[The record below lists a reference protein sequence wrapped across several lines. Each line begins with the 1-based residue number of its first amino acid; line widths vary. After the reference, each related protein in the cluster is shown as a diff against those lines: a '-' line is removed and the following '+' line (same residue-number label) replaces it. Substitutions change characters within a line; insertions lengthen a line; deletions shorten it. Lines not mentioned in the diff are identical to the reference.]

1 MAQMSV
7 APPSMPI
14 IAASPS
20 AAPQDMAAETVP
32 GEEAGID
39 FAAVLKKQ
47 IALPAKDA
55 PKSVNIAALVPP
67 QSSVSDEEKP
77 AEEGLPAAPDLAAL
91 MPALVGLMPAAASD
105 KPLDISAAAPQ
116 DGRRLLI
123 SAMQGASMR
132 NPMLPNAAI
141 PAANA
146 AIPASLAPQAAGA
159 RPADAN
165 ATILPGTIPFAAI
178 DAVATDAASAEDNAS
193 RAQQPR
199 LPTGLAAQSA
209 QDSAAAAKSV
219 GADLEMPVA
228 PADRN
233 RPPVVE
239 ALKSPTAADQ
249 AKPVA
254 AEPLA
259 AATAVATAASDAP
272 ISGATPLAH
281 NTAAAGT
288 PSSTRIDTP
297 VGNRGWDSEFAQKVV
312 LLANRHEGRAE
323 LTLTPPQLGK
333 VEITISVNGDQ
344 SSATFVSASPAAR
357 EALEQALPRLREMMA
372 EAGISLGQASVS
384 AESAQRG
391 QDEAPTA
398 GRDGRGSGA
407 EAPKAAETAAQ
418 WVRRSNGLIDT
429 FA

>member
-1 MAQMSV
+1 MHHH
-7 APPSMPI
+7 
-14 IAASPS
+14 
-20 AAPQDMAAETVP
+20 
-32 GEEAGID
+32 
-39 FAAVLKKQ
+39 
-47 IALPAKDA
+47 
-55 PKSVNIAALVPP
+55 
-67 QSSVSDEEKP
+67 
-77 AEEGLPAAPDLAAL
+77 
-91 MPALVGLMPAAASD
+91 
-105 KPLDISAAAPQ
+105 
-116 DGRRLLI
+116 
-123 SAMQGASMR
+123 R
-132 NPMLPNAAI
+132 NA
-141 PAANA
+141 
-146 AIPASLAPQAAGA
+146 
-159 RPADAN
+159 
-165 ATILPGTIPFAAI
+165 
-178 DAVATDAASAEDNAS
+178 
-193 RAQQPR
+193 
-199 LPTGLAAQSA
+199 
-209 QDSAAAAKSV
+209 
-219 GADLEMPVA
+219 
-228 PADRN
+228 
-233 RPPVVE
+233 
-239 ALKSPTAADQ
+239 PTAADQ

-407 EAPKAAETAAQ
+407 EAPRAAETAAQ

>member
-91 MPALVGLMPAAASD
+91 MPALAGLTPAAASD
-105 KPLDISAAAPQ
+105 KPLDFSAAAPQ

-123 SAMQGASMR
+123 SAIQGASMR

-141 PAANA
+141 PA
-146 AIPASLAPQAAGA
+146 SLAPQAAGA
-159 RPADAN
+159 SPADAN

>member
-55 PKSVNIAALVPP
+55 PKTVNIAALVPP

-123 SAMQGASMR
+123 SAIQGASMR

-141 PAANA
+141 PA
-146 AIPASLAPQAAGA
+146 SLAPQAAGA
-159 RPADAN
+159 SPADAN

-281 NTAAAGT
+281 NAAAAGT

-407 EAPKAAETAAQ
+407 EAPRAAETAAQ

>member
-123 SAMQGASMR
+123 SAIQGASMR
-132 NPMLPNAAI
+132 NPMLP
-141 PAANA
+141 NA

>member
-91 MPALVGLMPAAASD
+91 MPALAGLTPAAASD
-105 KPLDISAAAPQ
+105 KPLDFSAAAPQ

-123 SAMQGASMR
+123 SAIQGASMR

-141 PAANA
+141 PA
-146 AIPASLAPQAAGA
+146 SLAPQAAGA
-159 RPADAN
+159 SPADAN

-407 EAPKAAETAAQ
+407 EAPRAAETAAQ

>member
-20 AAPQDMAAETVP
+20 AASQDMAAETVP

-55 PKSVNIAALVPP
+55 PKTVNIAALVPP

-91 MPALVGLMPAAASD
+91 MPALAGLTPAAASD
-105 KPLDISAAAPQ
+105 KPLDFSAAAPQ

-123 SAMQGASMR
+123 SAIQGASMR
-132 NPMLPNAAI
+132 NPMLP
-141 PAANA
+141 NA

-407 EAPKAAETAAQ
+407 EAPRAAETAAQ

>member
-55 PKSVNIAALVPP
+55 PKTVNIAALVPP

-91 MPALVGLMPAAASD
+91 MPALAGLTPAAASD
-105 KPLDISAAAPQ
+105 KPLDFSAAAPQ

-123 SAMQGASMR
+123 SAIQGASMR
-132 NPMLPNAAI
+132 NPMLP
-141 PAANA
+141 NA

-281 NTAAAGT
+281 NAAAAGT

-407 EAPKAAETAAQ
+407 EAPRAAETAAQ

>member
-55 PKSVNIAALVPP
+55 PKTVNIAALVPP

-123 SAMQGASMR
+123 SAIQGASMR

-141 PAANA
+141 PA
-146 AIPASLAPQAAGA
+146 SLAPQAAGA
-159 RPADAN
+159 SPADAN

-323 LTLTPPQLGK
+323 LNLNPPQLGK
-333 VEITISVNGDQ
+333 VEIKISVNGDQ